1 MIRNPKPEG
10 PVTIFTGNLENS
22 VEYDYDMEK
31 FVHVPVKKGEQ
42 LEFLYHVH
50 VSWKEVVNV

>member
-31 FVHVPVKKGEQ
+31 FVHVPVCIGN
-42 LEFLYHVH
+42 LPVFLHIH
-50 VSWKEVVNV
+50 L